1 MRVKVSSVQFCA
13 FFFAF
18 FMDPSCQANYYS
30 LQKKFYSFKF
40 ESYRFEA
47 DFLNRYQGQGQ
58 QGFSCIVLGQECQTQ
73 ILESRSIDF
82 CVFPLLTPSS
92 SHKNDDLNWDAFNKN
107 ECLRHFV
114 QSLTAAV
121 SSYSN
126 YYLLKLLFRMYYF
139 SMTYC
144 FALIRFNGQLKQQK
158 TLTVTET
165 IRVSAS
171 LVSAHILQALFF
183 LIVKSLPRLLIQG
196 TRCMMVF

>member
-1 MRVKVSSVQFCA
+1 M
-13 FFFAF
+13 
-18 FMDPSCQANYYS
+18 
-30 LQKKFYSFKF
+30 
-40 ESYRFEA
+40 
-47 DFLNRYQGQGQ
+47 
-58 QGFSCIVLGQECQTQ
+58 
-73 ILESRSIDF
+73 
-82 CVFPLLTPSS
+82 
-92 SHKNDDLNWDAFNKN
+92 NWDAFNKN

-183 LIVKSLPRLLIQG
+183 LIVKSLPWLLIQG
-196 TRCMMVF
+196 TRCMMVFWLRPYYFSKFHWLIGLASQFISLMSLHNGCSYLSFIFF